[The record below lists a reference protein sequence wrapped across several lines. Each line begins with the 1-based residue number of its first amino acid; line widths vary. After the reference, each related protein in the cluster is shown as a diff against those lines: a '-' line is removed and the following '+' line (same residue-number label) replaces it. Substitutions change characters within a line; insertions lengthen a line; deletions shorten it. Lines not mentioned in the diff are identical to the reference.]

1 MHTQLLP
8 APGRGV
14 QVESWAQAPRGAA
27 WMLPRE
33 HPGAIHGSQ
42 ADPQLPP
49 GVGCVGCM
57 GCTPLAPLAAAS
69 TGAAAA
75 CAAPQGAERVCLNES
90 ELVHLNLTVE

>member
-14 QVESWAQAPRGAA
+14 QVESWAQGPRGAA

-33 HPGAIHGSQ
+33 HPGAIPGSQ
-42 ADPQLPP
+42 ADPLLPP
-49 GVGCVGCM
+49 GAGCVGCM
-57 GCTPLAPLAAAS
+57 GYTPLAPLAAAS